1 MDFDKEF
8 DRLSKDKSLLLQSAT
23 IKNLMN
29 ETKKMMDTAQMGEQ
43 EIDIRKRGMWQ
54 YLWFV

>member
-54 YLWFV
+54 YL